1 MNDTFLNEITI
12 LVVED
17 SATDRKILVDTL
29 KKYFT
34 NVLEASDG
42 QEGYETFK
50 NNKDIDIIISDLN
63 MPNVSGINFLKLIRT
78 SDANIPFIVTTGKIE
93 PEVIIEAINLNV
105 NSYIQK
111 PIDVR
116 VLLQKI
122 DYLCEKKY
130 FEIRLEKKRK
140 EIEFLIEAVDVAAL
154 IFKMDDKGK
163 IFYMNAAM
171 MDVSGYNKEDISDLN
186 FDDIIHPEIPKKFID
201 STWEDL
207 KKGQL
212 WKGNTKFITKDG
224 ETFYLNNTVFKTN
237 NENFITIA
245 FLTTK
250 ENLEKRDFQ
259 RKVIQKFQEANKKEY
274 KLKQENNELKNKL
287 AKVESLYEESL
298 ITLKAIKEK
307 NMSNVRQLKHYELQ
321 GDNLT
326 QKYDKFMSSKKDEIE
341 NYIKSL
347 NIEKQKNEKLTIKYD
362 EILELLENTKE
373 RNLNLEEEIRNKN
386 RRIND
391 LSEVISNN
399 G

>member
-1 MNDTFLNEITI
+1 MNDNFLNKITI

-171 MDVSGYNKEDISDLN
+171 MDVSGYNIEDISDLN

-207 KKGQL
+207 KNGQL
-212 WKGNTKFITKDG
+212 WKGNTKFITKVG

-237 NENFITIA
+237 TEDFITIA

-287 AKVESLYEESL
+287 DRLESLYEEAL
-298 ITLKAIKEK
+298 ITLKGLKEK
-307 NMSNVRQLKHYELQ
+307 NVSNVRQLKHYELQ

-347 NIEKQKNEKLTIKYD
+347 NTEKQKNEKLTIRYD
-362 EILELLENTKE
+362 ELLELLEKTKE
-373 RNLNLEEEIRNKN
+373 RNLNLEEEVRIKN

-391 LSEVISNN
+391 LNEIISS
-399 G
+399 GR